1 MSTTPAAIGMVCND
15 DVEDDA
21 DDSPTYEA
29 VAKAGAPV
37 TPAAVSTSCFVF
49 WEKNHALKEPPSSA
63 EGGRTRQC
71 LSQEWRDDAWLDSP
85 AGASANPGLPQE
97 SSRHRTPSPVT
108 MKHAVATVEVWVV
121 FDHFSA
127 SSFSTMNSPPSPT
140 GGQGSFALFRPSV
153 SLICLSLGTAT
164 SIMV

>member
-49 WEKNHALKEPPSSA
+49 WEKKSRT
-63 EGGRTRQC
+63 EGATFVGGGWKDATC

-140 GGQGSFALFRPSV
+140 GGQGSFALFRPSA